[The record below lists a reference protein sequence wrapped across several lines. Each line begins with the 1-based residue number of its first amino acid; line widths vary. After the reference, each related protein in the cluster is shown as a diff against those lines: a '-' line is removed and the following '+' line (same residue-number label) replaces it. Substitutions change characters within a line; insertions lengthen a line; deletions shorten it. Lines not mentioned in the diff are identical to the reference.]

1 MVVAVP
7 ALLKVTAVPGIICAD
22 AVLAAPTS
30 ITLVLVLIPTTG
42 AFFRVEK
49 VTESPT
55 ATLALEFIVN
65 AVVPIPA
72 VDPAEIA
79 VVYTVSVSVSPV
91 SKRFQ
96 TYLPAL
102 KSLV

>member
-1 MVVAVP
+1 M
-7 ALLKVTAVPGIICAD
+7 TAVPGITCAD

-30 ITLVLVLIPTTG
+30 TTLVLVLTPTTG
-42 AFFRVEK
+42 AFFTVEK

-55 ATLALEFIVN
+55 ATLVLAFIVN

-79 VVYTVSVSVSPV
+79 VVNIVSVSVSPV

-102 KSLV
+102 KSVV